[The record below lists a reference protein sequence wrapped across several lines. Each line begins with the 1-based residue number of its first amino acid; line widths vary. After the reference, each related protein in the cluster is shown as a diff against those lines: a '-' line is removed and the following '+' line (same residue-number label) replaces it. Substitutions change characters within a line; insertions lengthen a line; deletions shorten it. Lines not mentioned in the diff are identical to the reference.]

1 MLEPAHGMLI
11 KRLVVLLQMLDVRI
25 ALLINYGMF
34 KRKFAAVL
42 ETTLADAN
50 QQKFGTQL
58 KSSAVLPQIM
68 PV

>member
-1 MLEPAHGMLI
+1 
-11 KRLVVLLQMLDVRI
+11 MLDVRI